1 MNIWDKIYNYTI
13 FNGLDKNEIKALTF
27 CFKSKVRKYEKN
39 EVIVN
44 KGERF
49 DNIVLIISGQAKV
62 VNYMQ
67 NGNVNMNS
75 KLNVGDIFG
84 AIELFSNSGQYLS
97 NVIASK
103 KTEAILF
110 NKYIVNSVCENNC
123 FRHKKFLQNL
133 TSLVAQEYIKKQ
145 QIIDILS
152 ARSTKEKVLLLLKS
166 FAKEQNVKYIEIPLS
181 RQEMADFLAVDRSA
195 LSLTL
200 SKMKKDGI
208 IDFEKNHFV
217 IKS

>member
-1 MNIWDKIYNYTI
+1 MG
-13 FNGLDKNEIKALTF
+13 FSLGRRSFGTF
-27 CFKSKVRKYEKN
+27 
-39 EVIVN
+39 
-44 KGERF
+44 
-49 DNIVLIISGQAKV
+49 LP
-62 VNYMQ
+62 
-67 NGNVNMNS
+67 
-75 KLNVGDIFG
+75 
-84 AIELFSNSGQYLS
+84 
-97 NVIASK
+97 
-103 KTEAILF
+103 
-110 NKYIVNSVCENNC
+110 
-123 FRHKKFLQNL
+123 
-133 TSLVAQEYIKKQ
+133 LVAEKYIKKQ